1 VIFNLKKAYLIST
14 GTELLLGTTADTNSV
29 FISQQLDSIGIRVI
43 GKSTVGDNEATIRNA
58 FLNGLELADIVISSG
73 GMGPTFDDMTKTVAC
88 DVMGVEMQLR
98 DTEVDTLK
106 EFFNRRQ
113 RPMPEINLKQ
123 AMFPPEAIVLKN
135 PLGTAPGMYLRK
147 NDKVIV
153 LLPGPPAEMQ
163 MMYRQELEPLL
174 KKEFMLQSNQ
184 TAVRSINVLGLGESK
199 VEEMLSPVLNDCQG
213 CSLALLARDG
223 EVKIRVTA
231 EGENHQ
237 HSQEIL
243 DKLTTRIVGLMGDY
257 VFGFDEETLVQKVAQ
272 LLQKEGKSIATAE
285 SCTGGWLSKMITDLP
300 GSSKYYWGSV
310 ISYSNEAK
318 VRLLGVKEETLAQF
332 GAVSEQTAREM
343 AYGIRQQSGAAIGVA
358 ITGIAGPDGGSEDK
372 PVGLV
377 YIAVAEGNDC
387 LVKEMRFVGSREAIR
402 ILAAKSALDLVR
414 KRLLD
419 KKE

>member
-1 VIFNLKKAYLIST
+1 MKKAYLIST